1 MKKPFLFNRLI
12 SNMKKTLLFLSL
24 FLLGFTNATQAQ
36 LRTDAEM
43 MAAAKSA
50 LSNYPKA
57 KRLIKEKGTNL
68 EKLMTKSQV
77 TIFGNEE
84 TGFAVIAND
93 KRNPAIMGYSDNK
106 IDVNNLAPGFVW
118 WLEGANESLERMI
131 ATGQRPKAPVIKAAY
146 RDHVD
151 ELLITKWG
159 QQKPY
164 NLMTPE
170 YNVIGTTYAHY
181 VTGCV
186 ATAMAQIMYY
196 HKYPTRGKG
205 QISYTMVPEAGTAI
219 QINGNFNTKFD
230 WDNMLPVYK
239 EGSYTEAQANA
250 VATLMKLCGASVK
263 MQYTITGSGAF
274 TSDACR
280 SMRKYFLYDEH
291 MRYYFRDY
299 FPIEEWMDIIFNE
312 INNGYPM
319 LYGGASSSGHEF
331 ILDGYNDKGLVHVN
345 WGWNGDQNGYFDIAS
360 LNGYSKQQEMVA
372 VHPPHD
378 DSKYVSLWGMNNG
391 FNVTQIGSNF
401 NVTNTV
407 AYNFDVNEFNGEL
420 GLIAKN
426 LETGEESILYTMQAS
441 KVEMYKGLQISN
453 TGNISTTMW
462 TPGQYRI
469 YWASKGNT
477 EVEWQPIRCHE
488 TSYNSYILTKTGTG
502 IKVEKDPNANWTVS
516 AINGVEYNDNKV
528 IRVYDTTGKM
538 VYASPYNTFQVDDIP
553 TKGILILKNGS
564 IVKKI
569 IK

>member
-1 MKKPFLFNRLI
+1 
-12 SNMKKTLLFLSL
+12 
-24 FLLGFTNATQAQ
+24 
-36 LRTDAEM
+36 
-43 MAAAKSA
+43 
-50 LSNYPKA
+50 
-57 KRLIKEKGTNL
+57 
-68 EKLMTKSQV
+68 
-77 TIFGNEE
+77 
-84 TGFAVIAND
+84 
-93 KRNPAIMGYSDNK
+93 
-106 IDVNNLAPGFVW
+106 
-118 WLEGANESLERMI
+118 
-131 ATGQRPKAPVIKAAY
+131 
-146 RDHVD
+146 
-151 ELLITKWG
+151 
-159 QQKPY
+159 
-164 NLMTPE
+164 
-170 YNVIGTTYAHY
+170 
-181 VTGCV
+181 
-186 ATAMAQIMYY
+186 
-196 HKYPTRGKG
+196 
-205 QISYTMVPEAGTAI
+205 
-219 QINGNFNTKFD
+219 
-230 WDNMLPVYK
+230 
-239 EGSYTEAQANA
+239 
-250 VATLMKLCGASVK
+250 
-263 MQYTITGSGAF
+263 
-274 TSDACR
+274 
-280 SMRKYFLYDEH
+280 
-291 MRYYFRDY
+291 
-299 FPIEEWMDIIFNE
+299 
-312 INNGYPM
+312 M

-345 WGWNGDQNGYFDIAS
+345 WGWNGEQNGFFDIAS

-391 FNVTQIGSNF
+391 FYVTQIGSSF

-407 AYNFDVNEFNGEL
+407 AYNFDVDEFNGEL

-426 LETGEESILYTMQAS
+426 LETGEESVLYTMQVS
-441 KVEMYKGLQISN
+441 KVEMLKGLQISN

>member
-57 KRLIKEKGTNL
+57 KRLIKEKGINL

-93 KRNPAIMGYSDNK
+93 KRNPAIMGYSDSK

-219 QINGNFNTKFD
+219 QINGNFNTKLD

-345 WGWNGDQNGYFDIAS
+345 WGWNGEQNGFFDIAS

-378 DSKYVSLWGMNNG
+378 DSKYVSLWGMSNG
-391 FNVTQIGSNF
+391 FYVTQIGSSF

-407 AYNFDVNEFNGEL
+407 AYNFDVDEFNGEL

-426 LETGEESILYTMQAS
+426 LETGEESVLYTMQVS
-441 KVEMYKGLQISN
+441 KVEMLKGLQISN

>member
-93 KRNPAIMGYSDNK
+93 KRNPAIMGYSDSK
-106 IDVNNLAPGFVW
+106 IDVNNSAPGFVW

-164 NLMTPE
+164 NLLTPE

-219 QINGNFNTKFD
+219 QINGNFNTKLD

-274 TSDACR
+274 TSDAWLPYALRRC
-280 SMRKYFLYDEH
+280 KL
-291 MRYYFRDY
+291 FR
-299 FPIEEWMDIIFNE
+299 
-312 INNGYPM
+312 
-319 LYGGASSSGHEF
+319 
-331 ILDGYNDKGLVHVN
+331 
-345 WGWNGDQNGYFDIAS
+345 
-360 LNGYSKQQEMVA
+360 
-372 VHPPHD
+372 
-378 DSKYVSLWGMNNG
+378 
-391 FNVTQIGSNF
+391 T
-401 NVTNTV
+401 
-407 AYNFDVNEFNGEL
+407 
-420 GLIAKN
+420 
-426 LETGEESILYTMQAS
+426 
-441 KVEMYKGLQISN
+441 
-453 TGNISTTMW
+453 
-462 TPGQYRI
+462 
-469 YWASKGNT
+469 
-477 EVEWQPIRCHE
+477 
-488 TSYNSYILTKTGTG
+488 
-502 IKVEKDPNANWTVS
+502 
-516 AINGVEYNDNKV
+516 
-528 IRVYDTTGKM
+528 
-538 VYASPYNTFQVDDIP
+538 
-553 TKGILILKNGS
+553 
-564 IVKKI
+564 
-569 IK
+569 

>member
-93 KRNPAIMGYSDNK
+93 KRNPAIMGYSDSK

-118 WLEGANESLERMI
+118 WLEGANEALEKML
-131 ATGQRPKAPVIKAAY
+131 ATGKRPQAPVIKAAY
-146 RDHVD
+146 RDKVD
-151 ELLITKWG
+151 ELLITRWG
-159 QQKPY
+159 QGTPY

-170 YNVIGTTYAHY
+170 YTLTGKTYSHY

-186 ATAMAQIMYY
+186 ATAMAQVMYY

-205 QISYTMVPEAGTAI
+205 QISYTMVPSAGTAI
-219 QINGNFNTKFD
+219 QINGNFNTKLD
-230 WDNMLPVYK
+230 WDNMLPDYK
-239 EGSYTEAQANA
+239 GSYTEAQANA

-263 MQYTITGSGAF
+263 MQYTLTGSGAF
-274 TSDACR
+274 TSDASR

-291 MRYYFRDY
+291 MRYFFRDY
-299 FPIEEWMDIIFNE
+299 FPVEEWMDIIFNE
-312 INNGYPM
+312 INNGFPI
-319 LYGGASSSGHEF
+319 LYGGVNSSGHEF
-331 ILDGYNDKGLVHVN
+331 ILDGYNSQGLVHVN
-345 WGWNGDQNGYFDIAS
+345 WGWNGDQNGFFDIAS

-378 DSKYVSLWGMNNG
+378 DSKYVSLWGMGNG
-391 FNVTQIGSNF
+391 FYVTQIGSNF

-407 AYNFDVNEFNGEL
+407 AYNFDVDVFNGNL
-420 GLIAKN
+420 GLLAKN
-426 LETGEESILYTMQAS
+426 LETGEESVLFTQPI
-441 KVEMYKGLQISN
+441 KNVEWLKGLEISN
-453 TGNISTTMW
+453 TGNISTSLW

-469 YWASKGNT
+469 YWASKGDT
-477 EVEWQPIRCHE
+477 EEEWQPVRCHE

-516 AINGVEYNDNKV
+516 AIDGVEYKDNNV

>member
-1 MKKPFLFNRLI
+1 
-12 SNMKKTLLFLSL
+12 MKKTLLFLSL

-93 KRNPAIMGYSDNK
+93 KRNPAIMGYSDSK

-170 YNVIGTTYAHY
+170 YNVIGTIYAHY

-205 QISYTMVPEAGTAI
+205 QISYTMVPKAGTAI
-219 QINGNFNTKFD
+219 QINGNFNTKLD

-263 MQYTITGSGAF
+263 MQYTLTGSGAF
-274 TSDACR
+274 TSDASR

-291 MRYYFRDY
+291 MRYFFRDY
-299 FPIEEWMDIIFNE
+299 FPVEEWMDIIFNE
-312 INNGYPM
+312 INNGFPI
-319 LYGGASSSGHEF
+319 LYGGVNSSGHEF
-331 ILDGYNDKGLVHVN
+331 I
-345 WGWNGDQNGYFDIAS
+345 
-360 LNGYSKQQEMVA
+360 
-372 VHPPHD
+372 
-378 DSKYVSLWGMNNG
+378 
-391 FNVTQIGSNF
+391 
-401 NVTNTV
+401 
-407 AYNFDVNEFNGEL
+407 
-420 GLIAKN
+420 
-426 LETGEESILYTMQAS
+426 
-441 KVEMYKGLQISN
+441 
-453 TGNISTTMW
+453 
-462 TPGQYRI
+462 
-469 YWASKGNT
+469 
-477 EVEWQPIRCHE
+477 
-488 TSYNSYILTKTGTG
+488 
-502 IKVEKDPNANWTVS
+502 
-516 AINGVEYNDNKV
+516 
-528 IRVYDTTGKM
+528 
-538 VYASPYNTFQVDDIP
+538 
-553 TKGILILKNGS
+553 
-564 IVKKI
+564 
-569 IK
+569 